1 MNAIPSLL
9 ESAQT
14 PELTFAISKFTA
26 MSYEWDR
33 AAAAL
38 KQRDYDA
45 FDRHMARFNEIK
57 DSTEEGPGRQRAS
70 DNPSRTY

>member
-14 PELTFAISKFTA
+14 PERTFAISKFMA
-26 MSYEWDR
+26 MGVEWDR

-38 KQRDYDA
+38 KQRDYAA
-45 FDRHMARFNEIK
+45 FDRHMAKFNEIK
-57 DSTEEGPGRQRAS
+57 DSNPGGGAS
-70 DNPSRTY
+70 NKCAPHSQ

>member
-1 MNAIPSLL
+1 MISTSLL

-14 PELTFAISKFTA
+14 PELSFAISKFTA
-26 MSYEWDR
+26 MSGEWDR

-45 FDRHMARFNEIK
+45 FDRHMAKFNEIK
-57 DSTEEGPGRQRAS
+57 DSNPGGGAS
-70 DNPSRTY
+70 NKCATHNQ

>member
-14 PELTFAISKFTA
+14 PELTFAISKFMA
-26 MSYEWDR
+26 MGVEWDL

-38 KQRDYDA
+38 KQRDYAA
-45 FDRHMARFNEIK
+45 FDRHMAKFNEIK
-57 DSTEEGPGRQRAS
+57 DSNEGRGAAEKAAPVNHG
-70 DNPSRTY
+70 D

>member
-14 PELTFAISKFTA
+14 PELTFAISKF
-26 MSYEWDR
+26 MEMGDEWDR

-38 KQRDYDA
+38 KQRDYAA
-45 FDRHMARFNEIK
+45 FDRHMAKFNAIK
-57 DSTEEGPGRQRAS
+57 DSNEGAGAGQQ
-70 DNPSRTY
+70 SR